1 MSEKLEVVRR
11 HFDRDA
17 TRFDSIY
24 ETKKPVHH
32 RVMDRFR
39 QVVVER
45 FNLIRNL
52 APQSAGE
59 WTVLDVGCGSG
70 RYSVTLAAEGARRV
84 VGVDVSE
91 EMIRLARS
99 DAEAAGVGERCE
111 FHRAA
116 FLDFRTDETFDVSV
130 ATGYYDYMDDPL
142 PHLQKMKAHTRG
154 RIFAS
159 FPKRWDY
166 RVPVRKARFVWVRG
180 FVRFYARHE
189 VVSLFDRAGFA
200 RERVSLIDLGRDWI
214 AVARP

>member
-1 MSEKLEVVRR
+1 MAEKLEIVRR

-24 ETKKPVHH
+24 ETEKPIHH

-52 APQSAGE
+52 APQNGPWS
-59 WTVLDVGCGSG
+59 VLDAGCGSG
-70 RYSVTLAAEGARRV
+70 RYSITLAREGASRV
-84 VGVDVSE
+84 VGVDVSD
-91 EMIRLARS
+91 EMIRLARTE
-99 DAEAAGVGERCE
+99 ARAAGVQERCE
-111 FHRAA
+111 FFRAA
-116 FLDFRTDETFDVSV
+116 FLDFQHSEKFDVVV

-142 PHLQKMKAHTRG
+142 PHLQKMKSMCNG

-166 RVPVRKARFVWVRG
+166 RVPVRKLRFVWVRG
-180 FVRFYARHE
+180 FVRFYSHGE
-189 VVSLFDRAGFA
+189 VRALFDRAGFA
-200 RERVSLIDLGRDWI
+200 RDRVSLIDLGRDWI